1 MHGAIQKGYIYTIQI
16 ANEWTEMVEI
26 VHLLAIFKQYT

>member
-26 VHLLAIFKQYT
+26 YSPLISDF